1 MSRTKKRVAF
11 TVVVTVLL
19 GVALAA
25 TLPRVASSASGGAR
39 EIHLVARDMA
49 YYLDGQGE
57 PNPTLVVR
65 RGEQVRI
72 LLRNLDPGMS
82 HDFGIRAWK
91 KGTGVINGLGE
102 AAFELRAPR
111 KAGDETYACTPHGE
125 MMRGTIRVE

>member
-11 TVVVTVLL
+11 TIVATVLL

-25 TLPRVASSASGGAR
+25 TLPRVVSSNSSGVR
-39 EIHLVARDMA
+39 EIHLVARHMA
-49 YYLDGQGE
+49 FYLDGQGE

-72 LLRNLDPGMS
+72 LLRNEDAGMS
-82 HDFGIRAWK
+82 HDFGVRAWK
-91 KGTGVINGLGE
+91 QGTRAINGLGE
-102 AAFELRAPR
+102 AVIELRAPVA
-111 KAGDETYACTPHGE
+111 AGAETYACTPHGE